1 MDLVDVEAEPACCTP
16 PVAGV
21 SMRSSTGE
29 RRGSGASAPSST
41 RASPIPSS
49 GASKGSVNP

>member
-1 MDLVDVEAEPACCTP
+1 MDLGDVEAEPACCTP

-29 RRGSGASAPSST
+29 RHGFGASAPSST

-49 GASKGSVNP
+49 GASKGSVNS